1 MQYND
6 INYNLNNVLE
16 QLNNLIDNETN
27 NVDDLIKLYNNLNS
41 YLSKNKLI
49 SATILKY
56 INYLKKDKFVS
67 ISDQNKNKLKLHND
81 MYISIPNEHKKEIK
95 KLLDYSQL
103 HNIINMSINI
113 DEVKKNI
120 KNEVIQKL
128 IKDKKIIINQY
139 QYCTISKKEVRDGQQ
154 QKRIL

>member
-6 INYNLNNVLE
+6 INLNLNKVLE

-67 ISDQNKNKLKLHND
+67 ISDQNKKKLNYMMICIYLFLMN
-81 MYISIPNEHKKEIK
+81 IK
-95 KLLDYSQL
+95 K
-103 HNIINMSINI
+103 
-113 DEVKKNI
+113 
-120 KNEVIQKL
+120 
-128 IKDKKIIINQY
+128 
-139 QYCTISKKEVRDGQQ
+139 R
-154 QKRIL
+154 

>member
-95 KLLDYSQL
+95 KLLDYSEL
-103 HNIINMSINI
+103 HNIINIGISIDDI
-113 DEVKKNI
+113 KKNI
-120 KNEVIQKL
+120 KNEVIQEL
-128 IKDKKIIINQY
+128 IKHKKIIINQY
-139 QYCTISKKEVRDGQQ
+139 EYCTIKK
-154 QKRIL
+154 